1 MKKLILLALLGSL
14 LGACK
19 KTSYT
24 ITGSLPIFKE
34 GKTVYLS
41 TTPHFF
47 GKFIDSCV
55 VKNGLFYFE
64 GKQDSTIRVY
74 LTTVQPDG
82 LEGLHIGDFF
92 LENGDII
99 IKENFIEDESL
110 FMSITGSPHNDIEQK
125 MRDEMAMLT
134 FKRLKLE
141 EWRSDTTRTEKEL
154 QQTREEMIRIYKEF
168 KKIEQRYFE
177 ANWDNELGRYL
188 FKKGIYKYDSKKL
201 KEWIDRLLT
210 KWPNDRNIS
219 IAQKE
224 VINEIRTMVG
234 EKFIDYTMQTPDG
247 QAIKLSD
254 FINKNKYTLV
264 SIWDSRDNTYPTYVI
279 PHLKRAYQ
287 TYKKQGLEIVGISL
301 DKDSTTWT
309 TTIEK
314 WDMPW
319 PQMSDL
325 KGRQSQAC
333 ELYNI
338 NLIPYQMLIDQNGII
353 LARNIKP
360 DKLNEDL
367 GKILK

>member
-1 MKKLILLALLGSL
+1 MAKNYYFQKKLRCGILNLQVPLPAPERNENTMKRMLALILAVSL
-14 LGACK
+14 LLCAC
-19 KTSYT
+19 
-24 ITGSLPIFKE
+24 GSKPAETTAPPTTVPETTAPALQAAPDFTVYDAE
-34 GKTVYLS
+34 GK
-41 TTPHFF
+41 
-47 GKFIDSCV
+47 
-55 VKNGLFYFE
+55 
-64 GKQDSTIRVY
+64 
-74 LTTVQPDG
+74 
-82 LEGLHIGDFF
+82 
-92 LENGDII
+92 
-99 IKENFIEDESL
+99 
-110 FMSITGSPHNDIEQK
+110 
-125 MRDEMAMLT
+125 
-134 FKRLKLE
+134 
-141 EWRSDTTRTEKEL
+141 
-154 QQTREEMIRIYKEF
+154 
-168 KKIEQRYFE
+168 
-177 ANWDNELGRYL
+177 
-188 FKKGIYKYDSKKL
+188 
-201 KEWIDRLLT
+201 
-210 KWPNDRNIS
+210 
-219 IAQKE
+219 
-224 VINEIRTMVG
+224 
-234 EKFIDYTMQTPDG
+234 
-247 QAIKLSD
+247 AIKLSD

-264 SIWDSRDNTYPTYVI
+264 SIWDSRNNTYPTYVI